1 MENKPS
7 ETKPNEMERNDI
19 QIGRR
24 GRSRVHQTILGG
36 NLFRL
41 CSLYFLSQSASP
53 ARNLSSTHLR
63 RDITVPALLYIST
76 IVSEQSKVQPS
87 RENCP
92 LSIVQMP
99 HESWLST
106 QWLPKVGKHKKDIEK
121 DKSAKYELLI
131 IFENMFNDLWLSH
144 DNIKK
149 SYFLLL

>member
-1 MENKPS
+1 
-7 ETKPNEMERNDI
+7 
-19 QIGRR
+19 
-24 GRSRVHQTILGG
+24 
-36 NLFRL
+36 
-41 CSLYFLSQSASP
+41 
-53 ARNLSSTHLR
+53 
-63 RDITVPALLYIST
+63 
-76 IVSEQSKVQPS
+76 
-87 RENCP
+87 
-92 LSIVQMP
+92 MP